1 MGIISRFTEIM
12 KSNINAQLDKCEDP
26 AKMIDQT
33 LRELKEN
40 FAEVKKE
47 TAGVMAAEKEADR
60 AVQECE
66 EQIRKY
72 NLAAENALKANNEE
86 DARTILSRKQPFVDN
101 LVNLKKTQAVAKEN
115 SDKMRQMY
123 NKLANDIQMLETK
136 RNGIKATVAAAKTQ
150 EKMNQISSGSK
161 RSMASLETFDRME
174 DKANRMLDSAMAE
187 AELSADMDAGN
198 DLVNKYV
205 SGESSSTVDDE
216 LAAMKTKLGIL

>member
-26 AKMIDQT
+26 SKMIDQT

-47 TAGVMAAEKEADR
+47 TAGVIAAEKEADR

-86 DARTILSRKQPFVDN
+86 DARTIFSRKQPFVDN

-150 EKMNQISSGSK
+150 EKMNKISSGSK

>member
-150 EKMNQISSGSK
+150 EKMNKISSGSK

-174 DKANRMLDSAMAE
+174 DKANRMLVSAMAE

-216 LAAMKTKLGIL
+216 LAAMKAKLGL

>member
-26 AKMIDQT
+26 ARMIDQT

-150 EKMNQISSGSK
+150 EKMNKISSGSK

-216 LAAMKTKLGIL
+216 LAAMKAKLGI

>member
-136 RNGIKATVAAAKTQ
+136 RNDIKATVAAAKTQ
-150 EKMNQISSGSK
+150 EKMNKISSGSK

-187 AELSADMDAGN
+187 AELSADMDAEN

-205 SGESSSTVDDE
+205 SGGSSSTVDDE
-216 LAAMKTKLGIL
+216 LAAMKAKLGL

>member
-26 AKMIDQT
+26 SKMIDQT

-47 TAGVMAAEKEADR
+47 TAGVMAAEKEANL

-72 NLAAENALKANNEE
+72 SQAAENALRAGNEE
-86 DARTILSRKQPFVDN
+86 DARTILARKQPFMDN

-150 EKMNQISSGSK
+150 EKMNKISSGSK
-161 RSMASLETFDRME
+161 RSIASLETFDRME

-187 AELSADMDAGN
+187 AELSADMDAEN

-205 SGESSSTVDDE
+205 SGGSSSTVDDE

>member
-26 AKMIDQT
+26 SKMIDLT

-150 EKMNQISSGSK
+150 EKMNKISSGSK

-216 LAAMKTKLGIL
+216 LAAMKAKLGL

>member
-26 AKMIDQT
+26 SKMIDQT

-47 TAGVMAAEKEADR
+47 TAGVMAAEKEANR

-72 NLAAENALKANNEE
+72 SQAAENALRAGNEE
-86 DARTILSRKQPFVDN
+86 DARTFLARKQPFMDN

-150 EKMNQISSGSK
+150 EKMNKISSGSK

-187 AELSADMDAGN
+187 AELSADMDAEN

-216 LAAMKTKLGIL
+216 LAAMKAKLGL

>member
-26 AKMIDQT
+26 SKMIDQT

-150 EKMNQISSGSK
+150 EKMNKISSGSK
-161 RSMASLETFDRME
+161 RSIASLETFDRME
-174 DKANRMLDSAMAE
+174 NKANRMLDSAMAE

-216 LAAMKTKLGIL
+216 LAAMKAKLGL

>member
-26 AKMIDQT
+26 SKMIDQT

-47 TAGVMAAEKEADR
+47 TAGVMAAEKEANR

-72 NLAAENALKANNEE
+72 SQAAENALRAGNEE
-86 DARTILSRKQPFVDN
+86 DARTILARKQPFMDN

-150 EKMNQISSGSK
+150 EKMNKISSGSK

-187 AELSADMDAGN
+187 AELTADLDAGS
-198 DLVNKYV
+198 DLVNKYA

-216 LAAMKTKLGIL
+216 LAAMKAKLGL

>member
-26 AKMIDQT
+26 SKMIDQT

-72 NLAAENALKANNEE
+72 SQAAENALRAGNEE
-86 DARTILSRKQPFVDN
+86 DARTILARKQPFMDN

-150 EKMNQISSGSK
+150 EKMNKISSGSK

-187 AELSADMDAGN
+187 AELTADLDAGSN
-198 DLVNKYV
+198 LVNKYA

-216 LAAMKTKLGIL
+216 LAAMKAKLGL

>member
-26 AKMIDQT
+26 SKMIDQT

-86 DARTILSRKQPFVDN
+86 DARTILARKQPFVDN

-150 EKMNQISSGSK
+150 EKMNKISSGSK

-216 LAAMKTKLGIL
+216 LAAMKAKLGI

>member
-26 AKMIDQT
+26 SKMIDKT

-150 EKMNQISSGSK
+150 EKMNKISSGSK

-216 LAAMKTKLGIL
+216 LAAMKAKLGL

>member
-26 AKMIDQT
+26 SKMIDQT

-47 TAGVMAAEKEADR
+47 TAGVMAAEKDAERADK
-60 AVQECE
+60 ECE

-150 EKMNQISSGSK
+150 EKMNKISSGSK
-161 RSMASLETFDRME
+161 KSMASFETLDSME

-187 AELSADMDAGN
+187 AELSADLDAGS
-198 DLVNKYV
+198 DLVNKYA

-216 LAAMKTKLGIL
+216 LAAMNAKLGL

>member
-26 AKMIDQT
+26 SKMIDQT

-150 EKMNQISSGSK
+150 EKMNKISSGSK

-174 DKANRMLDSAMAE
+174 DKANRMLDSALAE

-216 LAAMKTKLGIL
+216 LAAMKAKLGL

>member
-26 AKMIDQT
+26 SKMIDQT

-150 EKMNQISSGSK
+150 EKMNKISSGSK
-161 RSMASLETFDRME
+161 RPMASLETFDRME

-216 LAAMKTKLGIL
+216 LAAMKAKLGL

>member
-101 LVNLKKTQAVAKEN
+101 LVKLKKTQAVAKEN

-150 EKMNQISSGSK
+150 EKMNKISSGSK

-216 LAAMKTKLGIL
+216 LAAMKAKLGL

>member
-26 AKMIDQT
+26 SKMIDQT

-47 TAGVMAAEKEADR
+47 TAGVMSAEKEANR

-72 NLAAENALKANNEE
+72 SQAAENALRAGNEE
-86 DARTILSRKQPFVDN
+86 DARTILARKQPFMDN

-150 EKMNQISSGSK
+150 EKMNKISSGSK

-187 AELSADMDAGN
+187 AELTADLDAGS
-198 DLVNKYV
+198 DLVNKYA

-216 LAAMKTKLGIL
+216 LAAMKAKLGL

>member
-26 AKMIDQT
+26 SKMIDQT
-33 LRELKEN
+33 LRELKEK

-101 LVNLKKTQAVAKEN
+101 LVNLKKTQVVAKEN

-150 EKMNQISSGSK
+150 EKMNKISSGSK

-216 LAAMKTKLGIL
+216 LAAMKAKLGL

>member
-26 AKMIDQT
+26 SKMIDQT

-47 TAGVMAAEKEADR
+47 TAGVMAAEKEANR

-150 EKMNQISSGSK
+150 EKMNKISSGSK

-216 LAAMKTKLGIL
+216 LAAMKAKLGL

>member
-26 AKMIDQT
+26 SKMIDQT

-123 NKLANDIQMLETK
+123 NKLVNDIQMLETK

-150 EKMNQISSGSK
+150 EKMNKISSGSK

-187 AELSADMDAGN
+187 AELSADMDAEN

-205 SGESSSTVDDE
+205 SGGSSSTVDDE

>member
-26 AKMIDQT
+26 SKMIDQT

-47 TAGVMAAEKEADR
+47 TAGVMAAEKEANL

-72 NLAAENALKANNEE
+72 SQAAENALRAGNEE
-86 DARTILSRKQPFVDN
+86 DARTILARKQPFMDN

-150 EKMNQISSGSK
+150 EKMNKISSGSK

-187 AELSADMDAGN
+187 AELTADLDAGS
-198 DLVNKYV
+198 DLVNKYA

-216 LAAMKTKLGIL
+216 LAAMKAKLGL

>member
-26 AKMIDQT
+26 SKMIDQT

-150 EKMNQISSGSK
+150 EKMNKISSGSK

-205 SGESSSTVDDE
+205 AGESSSTVDDE

>member
-26 AKMIDQT
+26 SKMIDQT

-47 TAGVMAAEKEADR
+47 TAGVMAAEKEANR

-72 NLAAENALKANNEE
+72 SQAAENALRAGNEE
-86 DARTILSRKQPFVDN
+86 DARTILARKQPFMDN
-101 LVNLKKTQAVAKEN
+101 LVNLKKIQAVAKEN

-150 EKMNQISSGSK
+150 EKMNKISSGSK

-187 AELSADMDAGN
+187 AELSADMDAEN

-216 LAAMKTKLGIL
+216 LAAMKAKLGL

>member
-86 DARTILSRKQPFVDN
+86 DARTILARKQPFVDN

-150 EKMNQISSGSK
+150 EKMNKISSGSK

-205 SGESSSTVDDE
+205 SGGSSSTVDDE
-216 LAAMKTKLGIL
+216 LAAMKAKLGL

>member
-150 EKMNQISSGSK
+150 EKMNKISSGSK

-216 LAAMKTKLGIL
+216 LAAMKAKLGM

>member
-33 LRELKEN
+33 LRELNEN

-72 NLAAENALKANNEE
+72 NLASENALKANNEE

-150 EKMNQISSGSK
+150 EKMNKISSGSK

-187 AELSADMDAGN
+187 AELSADMDAEN

>member
-101 LVNLKKTQAVAKEN
+101 LVNLKKTQAVAEEN

-150 EKMNQISSGSK
+150 EKMNKISSGSK

-187 AELSADMDAGN
+187 AELSADMDAEN

-205 SGESSSTVDDE
+205 SGGSSSTVDDE

>member
-1 MGIISRFTEIM
+1 M
-12 KSNINAQLDKCEDP
+12 
-26 AKMIDQT
+26 
-33 LRELKEN
+33 
-40 FAEVKKE
+40 
-47 TAGVMAAEKEADR
+47 AGR
-60 AVQECE
+60 G
-66 EQIRKY
+66 
-72 NLAAENALKANNEE
+72 
-86 DARTILSRKQPFVDN
+86 SPRKQPFVDN

-150 EKMNQISSGSK
+150 EKMNKISSGSK

-187 AELSADMDAGN
+187 AELSDMDAGN

-216 LAAMKTKLGIL
+216 LAAMKAKLGL

>member
-12 KSNINAQLDKCEDP
+12 KSNINTQLDKCEDP

-150 EKMNQISSGSK
+150 EKMNKISSGSK

-216 LAAMKTKLGIL
+216 LAAMKAKLGL

>member
-12 KSNINAQLDKCEDP
+12 KSNINAQLDKCENP
-26 AKMIDQT
+26 SKMIDQT

-47 TAGVMAAEKEADR
+47 TAGVMAAEKEANR

-72 NLAAENALKANNEE
+72 SQAAENALRAGNEE
-86 DARTILSRKQPFVDN
+86 DARTILARKQPFMDN

-150 EKMNQISSGSK
+150 EKMNKISSGSK

-187 AELSADMDAGN
+187 AELTADLDAGS
-198 DLVNKYV
+198 DLVNKYA

-216 LAAMKTKLGIL
+216 LAAMKAKLGL

>member
-26 AKMIDQT
+26 SKMIDQT

-115 SDKMRQMY
+115 SDKMGQMY

-150 EKMNQISSGSK
+150 EKMNKISSGSK

-216 LAAMKTKLGIL
+216 LAAMKAKLGI

>member
-26 AKMIDQT
+26 SKMIDQT

-47 TAGVMAAEKEADR
+47 TAGVMAAEKEANR

-72 NLAAENALKANNEE
+72 NRAAENALRAGNEE
-86 DARTILSRKQPFVDN
+86 DARTILARKQPFVDN
-101 LVNLKKTQAVAKEN
+101 LVDLKKTQTVAKEN

-150 EKMNQISSGSK
+150 EKMNKISSGSK

-187 AELSADMDAGN
+187 ADLTADMDAGS
-198 DLVNKYV
+198 DLVNKYA

>member
-1 MGIISRFTEIM
+1 MGSEMCIR
-12 KSNINAQLDKCEDP
+12 
-26 AKMIDQT
+26 
-33 LRELKEN
+33 
-40 FAEVKKE
+40 
-47 TAGVMAAEKEADR
+47 DR
-60 AVQECE
+60 
-66 EQIRKY
+66 
-72 NLAAENALKANNEE
+72 
-86 DARTILSRKQPFVDN
+86 
-101 LVNLKKTQAVAKEN
+101 TQAVAKEN

-150 EKMNQISSGSK
+150 EKMNKISSGSK

>member
-26 AKMIDQT
+26 SKMIDQT

-150 EKMNQISSGSK
+150 EKMNKISSGSK
-161 RSMASLETFDRME
+161 RAMASLETFDRME

-216 LAAMKTKLGIL
+216 LAAMKAKLGI

>member
-26 AKMIDQT
+26 SKMIDQT

-136 RNGIKATVAAAKTQ
+136 RNDIKATVAAAKTQ
-150 EKMNQISSGSK
+150 EKMNKISSGSK

-187 AELSADMDAGN
+187 AELSADMDAEN

-205 SGESSSTVDDE
+205 SGGSSSTVDDE
-216 LAAMKTKLGIL
+216 LVAMKAKLGL

>member
-26 AKMIDQT
+26 SKMIDQT

-47 TAGVMAAEKEADR
+47 TAGVMAAEKEANR

-72 NLAAENALKANNEE
+72 SQAAENALRAGNEE
-86 DARTILSRKQPFVDN
+86 DARTILARKQPFMDN

-150 EKMNQISSGSK
+150 EKMNKISSGSK

-174 DKANRMLDSAMAE
+174 DKANRMIDSAMAE
-187 AELSADMDAGN
+187 AELTADLDAGS
-198 DLVNKYV
+198 DLVNKYA

-216 LAAMKTKLGIL
+216 LAAMKAKLGL

>member
-150 EKMNQISSGSK
+150 EKMNKISSGSK